1 MSQYKSNKGKIVDF
15 QSLLAQYGDQPAVGN
30 MNVNARGD
38 LIGKGGQV
46 IQKAEDRARAYY
58 KDNPKSSTASKSSI
72 KGPMPDEVKQP
83 QSDMSPKV
91 KTAEAMKTEQAQ
103 TTVPKQ
109 PVAEPDEFDAPDDM
123 QPLGYKEVELPNGD
137 IEMVPYYN
145 EDDA

>member
-46 IQKAEDRARAYY
+46 IQTAEDRARAYY